1 VTVSIGFFGAAGTVT
16 GSKYLVRSGD
26 SSVLVDC
33 GMFQGEKRLREL
45 NWQPAPFRATEPSAA
60 LLTHAHVDHSGL
72 LPRFVREGFRGP
84 IYATPA
90 TGEMAGILLRDSARL
105 QEEDAEYANRKGY
118 SRHHPALP
126 LYTEKDVERALGHFR
141 QAQYRQE
148 LKVAP
153 EITAR
158 FLNAGHILG
167 SAFIELTC
175 RAPHGGARIV
185 FSGDL
190 GRYGAPLHSDPD
202 PLPECDVLVMESTYG
217 DRDHRPID
225 QTIAEF
231 RTIVGDA
238 VARRGLILAPAF
250 AIGRAQTLLYLLA
263 VMFRRDELPKFPVY
277 LDSPMALAANRI
289 YLEHPEL
296 IDAEARRFLNDA
308 PLSEDTETMHMVESV
323 AESRALNDMRGP
335 AMIIASSGMA
345 TGGRIV
351 HHLKHH
357 VWQPDV
363 SVLITGFQAQ
373 GTPGRQL
380 VDGADHLTLM
390 GDRVPVRAS
399 VHTLNGFSAH
409 AGQTD
414 LVRWFAPLADDRPR
428 LALTH
433 GEQAAREAL
442 AAVIAAQY
450 GIQAALPDYGARF
463 DM

>member
-1 VTVSIGFFGAAGTVT
+1 MRVTLYGAAGGVT
-16 GSKYLVRSGD
+16 GSAYLIETTTARL
-26 SSVLVDC
+26 LVDF
-33 GMFQGEKRLREL
+33 GLFQGADEAQHREAMPRDLDPRRLD
-45 NWQPAPFRATEPSAA
+45 AV
-60 LLTHAHVDHSGL
+60 LLTHAHLDHVGRLPL
-72 LPRFVREGFRGP
+72 LAKAGFHGP
-84 IYATPA
+84 IYGTQATIQLA
-90 TGEMAGILLRDSARL
+90 DLVLRDSAKIQR
-105 QEEDAEYANRKGY
+105 QDAEYENKHRQRRGQPPIEPPYDDEDVTHIIQQCQTVGY
-118 SRHHPALP
+118 DHPVP
-126 LYTEKDVERALGHFR
+126 
-141 QAQYRQE
+141 
-148 LKVAP
+148 VARGL
-153 EITAR
+153 TAR
-158 FLNAGHILG
+158 FVDAGHMLG
-167 SAFIELTC
+167 SSSIDVVITENGRHK
-175 RAPHGGARIV
+175 RAI
-185 FSGDL
+185 FSGDVGSRDAHIL
-190 GRYGAPLHSDPD
+190 RDPVPLQEGD
-202 PLPECDVLVMESTYG
+202 LVFLESTYG